1 MRKISFLFFSL
12 IMSESMKE
20 FIHCTDPRSLH
31 KAAHFEAFVYRH
43 CSPCC
48 VCHEFHSVTKGR
60 YLTTHNS
67 SQSIDGT
74 TRHSYYYFNDDQRRP
89 WQCGAYPSNSINPRQ
104 EVVFYCRSYR
114 WSLSTPPPPMLNLF
128 HRANPSF
135 PTRTILATF
144 LIHRHNNN
152 KFHQQ

>member
-1 MRKISFLFFSL
+1 MIAQISPRKREKERRRCRRAPFSAKTPSNSYSVLIPTNEKDLLSHIHIHFSL

-67 SQSIDGT
+67 SQPIDGT

-89 WQCGAYPSNSINPRQ
+89 
-104 EVVFYCRSYR
+104 
-114 WSLSTPPPPMLNLF
+114 
-128 HRANPSF
+128 
-135 PTRTILATF
+135 
-144 LIHRHNNN
+144 
-152 KFHQQ
+152 